1 MLKNNPKTTEYLAV
15 KKVKKWIQVLALAAV
30 LVAPLSA
37 CNTMEGLG
45 RDTKAA
51 GDALTGAARD
61 NKGY

>member
-1 MLKNNPKTTEYLAV
+1 M
-15 KKVKKWIQVLALAAV
+15 ALAAV
-30 LVAPLSA
+30 LLLPLAA

-51 GDALTGAARD
+51 GDALTGAAKD

>member
-1 MLKNNPKTTEYLAV
+1 M
-15 KKVKKWIQVLALAAV
+15 KKFRKCIQTLALV
-30 LVAPLSA
+30 VMLLAPLAA